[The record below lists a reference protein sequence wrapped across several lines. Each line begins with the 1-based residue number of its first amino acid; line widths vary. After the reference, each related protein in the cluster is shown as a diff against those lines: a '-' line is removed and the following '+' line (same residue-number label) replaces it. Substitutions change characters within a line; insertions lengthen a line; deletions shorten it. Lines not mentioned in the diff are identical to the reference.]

1 MAKTDSELLQECMQ
15 RFIELANKMKDEG
28 IGTDVVSSGLMSAS
42 GVYATYAMGGN
53 EATLTPKG
61 IDKLSEV
68 YKQQLEQIQK
78 GKKQR
83 SEQQAKG

>member
-15 RFIELANKMKDEG
+15 RFIELANTIKDEG
-28 IGTDVVSSGLMSAS
+28 IGINVVSSGLMAAS
-42 GVYATYAMGGN
+42 GLYATYAMGGN
-53 EATLTPKG
+53 EGTLTSKG

-68 YKQQLEQIQK
+68 YKHQLEQIQQ

-83 SEQQAKG
+83 SEKNASS